1 MAFALSVHRYFIE
14 LRIFSSMGISVNNLL
29 IQTTHA
35 LSANLIRSGLTLL
48 GVFMGVAALNATLNI
63 AAITEAQIQAK
74 LAERDKPYVS
84 PYLNSQGEF
93 SAEMK
98 LTAED
103 EIALK
108 QNIPSIR
115 AMSSVSQVSS
125 IQSVQFEGNKADSIQ
140 SLGVSKNYIETTGRK
155 ILQGRFFK
163 PIDYTQYR
171 PVAVIDQTLASSL
184 FQEKSPLNQAIF
196 TDNTRMVVIGI
207 VESKS
212 LGQDFG
218 KSSGQ
223 LWVPLSFAS
232 TISNDLDQ
240 SKTLQISAY
249 TLEDMPALVEKV
261 KQVLSQRHPQA
272 TVEATDNTADLL
284 VEQSLQRSASRAL
297 AGVGLIAL
305 SIGGVG
311 IANITIASVLER
323 IKEIGIRRALGATQ
337 WDVMIQFIVEA
348 VLLSVMGGGLAIVT
362 VHGLTQTVTTT
373 IVQAPYQFSMQNAS
387 LSMLAAIAVGVGAS
401 FFPALR
407 ATQVDIVAALRSE

>member
-1 MAFALSVHRYFIE
+1 MMS
-14 LRIFSSMGISVNNLL
+14 ISVINLL

-35 LSANLIRSGLTLL
+35 LSANSVRSSLTML
-48 GVFMGVAALNATLNI
+48 GVFMGVAALNATLNV
-63 AAITEAQIQAK
+63 AAITEAQIQIK
-74 LAERDKPYVS
+74 LNQRDKPYVS
-84 PYLNSQGEF
+84 PYLNSQGNF

-98 LTAED
+98 LTSED

-115 AMSSVSQVSS
+115 AMSSVSQLYSV
-125 IQSVQFEGNKADSIQ
+125 QFVQFEGNKADSIQ
-140 SLGVSKNYIETTGRK
+140 TLGVSQNYVETTGRK

-163 PIDYTQYR
+163 PIDYAQYR
-171 PVAVIDQTLASSL
+171 SVAVIDQTLASSL
-184 FQEKSPLNQAIF
+184 FKEKSPLDQAIF
-196 TDNTRMVVIGI
+196 TNNTRLVVIGV

-223 LWVPLSFAS
+223 LWLPSSFAS
-232 TISNDLDQ
+232 SISSDLFQ
-240 SKTLQISAY
+240 SKTLQISAHK
-249 TLEDMPALVEKV
+249 LEEIPALVEKV

-284 VEQSLQRSASRAL
+284 AEQALQRTTSRAL

-337 WDVMIQFIVEA
+337 WDVMVQFVLEA
-348 VLLSVMGGGLAIVT
+348 VLLSIVGGSIAIVT

-373 IVQAPYQFSMQNAS
+373 LVQAPYQFSMHNAS

-401 FFPALR
+401 FFPAQR
-407 ATQVDIVAALRSE
+407 ATKVDIVAALRSE